1 MEKYNSSDRTTSND
15 IHFSFS
21 ARRILDSRLDIL
33 KKELKTLES
42 IGALDNTKSYEAF
55 VESVKN
61 ILEQLPG
68 PITPQILLKI
78 DAANTDCFDKYFINF
93 IMIIVSKI
101 SIFWPRSEA
110 DEQLLLSCFLRNSNF
125 TFVLTIIQDVSDNL
139 DLSSKLINILGKLLY
154 SPDFLAE
161 SFLLASMEY
170 DLKIVYKF
178 NKFIQYLINLP
189 ELVAN
194 IQKAEFS
201 PKFAL
206 ENYFRNLAC
215 EFLKALHQNPDNDL
229 FMASL
234 ANKII
239 NNFKSSLP
247 ILVENFVNIISI
259 LKPSFLQKLEKQ
271 NHVFVVK
278 SIFKNCAMTL
288 SECLEHNEQWN
299 YVFYDKLPFFDVI
312 ESNNHILKLVEYYI
326 LKPEKLTSLIT
337 DILLIWCRK
346 DASRNTGLD
355 QHIYLSKLLVGSICG
370 LKNSGIPFNRDEI
383 RRHLFEGTQHHIGS
397 TDNVLR
403 YVGMITTELII
414 NNIQEDE
421 ERLSFDYSG
430 LEGNLKKVVED
441 IKYISSPIGKE
452 NATDKNLHLDELL
465 TKLLVGVDVKVVV
478 KQRVTEKKEEPLK
491 KEDNVSSALD
501 SDDDDDLVAYDMSND
516 IDIEVERNKPKFLLD
531 LFNVLIED
539 HENEVKTRVAINSA
553 KDLIVAELPY
563 VDAKLGLDLLTI
575 FVSLQVKF
583 YLENFD
589 EKRFDICVA
598 ISNVIPEKAAE
609 YLCNEFHAHTQK
621 YALPSKLLMLD
632 ILSRT
637 ARELSE
643 EKPKEK
649 PEAFEQSAPIKTIK
663 KQSNENEKRMQII
676 DERLKAKT
684 KYFFTKKEAPVERKN
699 RFSNVAGSFFFPLV
713 RGNRKNEIFFK
724 RADSDQHTGM
734 LLSHAL
740 DTLSNIVIAAKNSP
754 ILPKFVDEIFEIFEI
769 SRFYGEERV
778 RKSAL
783 QLLMCTL
790 VTVPKFVFKDDF
802 AAKVTDLRDSLS
814 QVAVTPRALVYSEK
828 SEECRSL
835 CIKIVEICNFLVSE

>member
-1 MEKYNSSDRTTSND
+1 MEKRTTSNN

-21 ARRILDSRLDIL
+21 ARRTLDSRLDKL
-33 KKELKTLES
+33 KKEIKHLES
-42 IGALDNTKSYEAF
+42 IGALDNTKSYEVF
-55 VESVKN
+55 VESVKT

-68 PITPQILLKI
+68 PMTPQVLLKI
-78 DAANTDCFDKYFINF
+78 DLENTDSFNKCFIHF
-93 IMIIVSKI
+93 IMIIVSKVSTI
-101 SIFWPRSEA
+101 WPCSEI

-125 TFVLTIIQDVSDNL
+125 TFVLATIQDISENL
-139 DLSSKLINILGKLLY
+139 DLSPKLIDILGKLLY
-154 SPDFLAE
+154 SSDFLAE

-170 DLKIVYKF
+170 DLKVVYKF
-178 NKFIQYLINLP
+178 NQFIQYLINLP

-215 EFLKALHQNPDNDL
+215 EFLKALHQNPEKDL
-229 FMASL
+229 FMTSL

-239 NNFKSSLP
+239 HNFKSSLP
-247 ILVENFVNIISI
+247 IPVENFVNIISI
-259 LKPSFLQKLEKQ
+259 LKPSFLQQLEKQ

-278 SIFKNCAMTL
+278 SIFKNCAMTF
-288 SECLEHNEQWN
+288 SECLEHNEKWN

-312 ESNNHILKLVEYYI
+312 EKNDHILKLVEYYI
-326 LKPEKLTSLIT
+326 LTPEKLTSLII
-337 DILLIWCRK
+337 DILLIWCKK
-346 DASRNTGLD
+346 DASQKTGLD

-370 LKNSGIPFNRDEI
+370 LKKSGGPLNREEI
-383 RRHLFEGTQHHIGS
+383 RRLLFQGTQHHIGS

-414 NNIQEDE
+414 NNLQEDD
-421 ERLSFDYSG
+421 ERLAFDYSG
-430 LEGNLKKVVED
+430 LEGKVKEVVED
-441 IKYISSPIGKE
+441 IKYIASQIGKE
-452 NATDKNLHLDELL
+452 NVTDKNLHLDDLL
-465 TKLLVGVDVKVVV
+465 TKLFDGVYVEEVARN
-478 KQRVTEKKEEPLK
+478 KQRVIEKKEEPLT
-491 KEDNVSSALD
+491 KEVTVSSALD
-501 SDDDDDLVAYDMSND
+501 SDDDDDLIAYDMSND
-516 IDIEVERNKPKFLLD
+516 VDVEMERNKPKFLQD

-553 KDLIVAELPY
+553 KDLIDAELPY

-575 FVSLQVKF
+575 FVSLEVKF
-583 YLENFD
+583 YLEDFED
-589 EKRFDICVA
+589 KRFDICVA
-598 ISNVIPEKAAE
+598 ISKVIPETAAE

-649 PEAFEQSAPIKTIK
+649 PEPFEQSAPIKTIK
-663 KQSNENEKRMQII
+663 KKSNEHEKRMQII

-684 KYFFTKKEAPVERKN
+684 KYFFTKKQAPAERKN
-699 RFSNVAGSFFFPLV
+699 MFSNVAGSFFFPLV
-713 RGNRKNEIFFK
+713 RGNRKNDIFFK
-724 RADSDQHTGM
+724 RVNFDQHTGM
-734 LLSHAL
+734 VLSHAL
-740 DTLSNIVIAAKNSP
+740 DTLSNVVIAAKNSP

-769 SRFYGEERV
+769 ARFYGEERV
-778 RKSAL
+778 RRSAL

-802 AAKVTDLRDSLS
+802 TAKIIDLRDSLS
-814 QVAVTPRALVYSEK
+814 QVAVTPRALVHSEK

-835 CIKIVEICNFLVSE
+835 CIKIAEICNFLVSE